1 MDSFKKALEVLFSYG
16 LPLCKQLQQIEIDLR
31 EAVGAADD
39 NVNALKILR
48 QNIDVEFHKM
58 FEKAKKMAEFLNV
71 TISIKHLNK
80 RQQNRAN
87 PSTNDKELEPEA
99 FFRITIC
106 IPFIDAFI
114 QQLEDRF
121 LEHRNV
127 FNG

>member
-1 MDSFKKALEVLFSYG
+1 M
-16 LPLCKQLQQIEIDLR
+16 
-31 EAVGAADD
+31 
-39 NVNALKILR
+39 
-48 QNIDVEFHKM
+48 VEF
-58 FEKAKKMAEFLNV
+58 LDV
-71 TISIKHLNK
+71 TISIKRLNK

-99 FFRITIC
+99 YFRITIC